1 MATQT
6 GSTYIAESTTYII
19 NISTGYSTYASSEKV
34 FLADFSN
41 DRQPEMAVE
50 TGNTYISE
58 TMSDIIETPTAT
70 RV

>member
-34 FLADFSN
+34 FTSKCDI
-41 DRQPEMAVE
+41 DKQPEIAIWLPKPEVL
-50 TGNTYISE
+50 IS
-58 TMSDIIETPTAT
+58 PK
-70 RV
+70 V